1 MKKKQ
6 HSNSKDTNKD
16 IYSDK
21 ISSRSNFTFATD
33 MNESLVTGEDNSMLD
48 TSCKA
53 LEESLITQK
62 GI

>member
-6 HSNSKDTNKD
+6 PSKSIDINKDTNF
-16 IYSDK
+16 DK
-21 ISSRSNFTFATD
+21 SSHFTFA
-33 MNESLVTGEDNSMLD
+33 MNESLTGQDNSMLD
-48 TSCKA
+48 TSCKVL